1 MGKQDKDAVMSKL
14 HDAIMNFNE
23 DEARSG
29 AEEAVKSGADVLKAV
44 EVMGD
49 AMSEL
54 GKGFEKME
62 VFLPEIVMASGA
74 LKEAMKVLQPEIL
87 KLVASGT
94 AGKKRP
100 IVIIGTVKGDVHTV
114 GKDMVA
120 TMMMTQGFDVV
131 DLGHDVSP
139 SAFLDKA
146 RELSAT
152 IIAASALMST
162 TLPVQKDLIDFLNA
176 KNVRQNFK
184 VMVGGGVAT
193 KEWAERIGA
202 DGYGQDAIEGVEI
215 AKKLTA

>member
-23 DEARSG
+23 DEAKSA

-74 LKEAMKVLQPEIL
+74 LKEAMKVLQPKIL
-87 KLVASGT
+87 ELAASGQG
-94 AGKKRP
+94 GKRRP

-120 TMMMTQGFDVV
+120 TMMMTSGFDVV

-146 RELSAT
+146 KELSAT

-176 KNVRQNFK
+176 KNMRQQFK

>member
-1 MGKQDKDAVMSKL
+1 MAKDKNAGLSKL
-14 HDAIMNFNE
+14 QEAIMHFSTE
-23 DEARSG
+23 EAVSG
-29 AEEAVKSGADVLKAV
+29 AEEVLKGGGDPLKAV

-54 GKGFEKME
+54 GRRFEKME
-62 VFLPEIVMASGA
+62 CFLPEIVMASDA
-74 LKEAMKVLQPEIL
+74 LKSAMKVLQPEIQ
-87 KLVASGT
+87 KLIESGA

-100 IVIIGTVKGDVHTV
+100 VVIIGTVKGDVHTV

-120 TMMMTQGFDVV
+120 TMLMTSGFDVV

-146 RELSAT
+146 RELSAN

-176 KNVRQNFK
+176 KNVRQQFK

-215 AKKLTA
+215 AKKLTS

>member
-1 MGKQDKDAVMSKL
+1 MAKDKNAGLGKLQE
-14 HDAIMNFNE
+14 AIMHF
-23 DEARSG
+23 ST
-29 AEEAVKSGADVLKAV
+29 EEAVSAAEEVLKGGGDPLKAV

-54 GKGFEKME
+54 GRRFEKME
-62 VFLPEIVMASGA
+62 CFLPEIVMASDA
-74 LKEAMKVLQPEIL
+74 LKGAMKVLQPEIQ
-87 KLVASGT
+87 KLVESGA

-100 IVIIGTVKGDVHTV
+100 VVIIGTVKGDVHTV

-120 TMMMTQGFDVV
+120 TMLMTSGFDVV
-131 DLGHDVSP
+131 DLGHDVAP

-146 RELSAT
+146 KELSAD

-176 KNVRQNFK
+176 KNVRQSFK

>member
-14 HDAIMNFNE
+14 HDAIMNFSE
-23 DEARSG
+23 DEAKSG
-29 AEEAVKSGADVLKAV
+29 AEELVKTGGDVLKAV

-74 LKEAMKVLQPEIL
+74 LKEAMKILQPKIVEL
-87 KLVASGT
+87 AASGQG
-94 AGKKRP
+94 GKKRP

-146 RELSAT
+146 KELSAT

-176 KNVRQNFK
+176 KNVRQQFK